1 MKSSE
6 LREYSPLTWSFER
19 TFHVLQL
26 LSIATW
32 MLGSRVG
39 NQQQFTHGVDT
50 IPATKRRGRRIEA
63 YVVGWFVAELLML
76 WLATSTQSAIRTLLT
91 VAASYRLLDILQA
104 TLNLNV
110 FDRLRIDVAHIYVAT
125 LARTALL
132 SVWNFFESILCFS
145 VIYATHHVLLQGVG
159 DAHLLPTVLYFSTVT
174 QLTVGYGDVTPTG
187 MLRAVVMM
195 QGALG
200 FVLAVFAIS
209 RVIAFLPKTRSV
221 FGDD

>member
-6 LREYSPLTWSFER
+6 LREYSVLTWACER
-19 TFHVLQL
+19 IFRALQL

-32 MLGSRVG
+32 MMGSRVG
-39 NQQQFTHGVDT
+39 MQQQFVQGVD
-50 IPATKRRGRRIEA
+50 PVAATKRRGRRIEL
-63 YVVGWFVAELLML
+63 YIVGWLVVELLML
-76 WLATSTQSAIRTLLT
+76 WQATSAQSVWRILLS
-91 VAASYRLLDILQA
+91 ALASYRLADILQA

-110 FDRLRIDVAHIYVAT
+110 FDRLRIDVAQIYVAT

-145 VIYATHHVLLQGVG
+145 VIYATHQTLLRGVGEAHVL
-159 DAHLLPTVLYFSTVT
+159 PTALYFSTVT
-174 QLTVGYGDVTPTG
+174 QLTIGYGDVTPTG
-187 MLRAVVMM
+187 MLRAVVML

-200 FVLAVFAIS
+200 LVLAVFAIS